1 MNVTEERIT
10 RQKAK
15 AFYSGTL
22 TAYNTIDKHVIPV
35 LKNLKEES
43 DTEKAIVGAFF
54 RFHACM
60 HSLVLMNNILD
71 FQAVASCA
79 RTAFE
84 LLIDIKI
91 LSLDSSGDLVKKYHI
106 FPTVER
112 FNSARKLK
120 RFWENNKTNLG
131 DCFLAQREY
140 VESFTERFDKI
151 VAKYWGTDKNNKPKY
166 PKHWTGE
173 NLESR
178 VRQLGLKYERNYYEL
193 YPKLS
198 WYVHSG
204 SACYAG
210 LEEKD
215 FVATLDLLMQYL

>member
-1 MNVTEERIT
+1 MTSATPDDPKYQPTLADSGIVPLRLKHFREMNVTEERIT
-10 RQKAK
+10 RQRAE

-22 TAYNTIDKHVIPV
+22 TAYNTIDKHIIPM
-35 LKNLKEES
+35 LKNLKKEN
-43 DTEKAIVGAFF
+43 DAEKAIVGAFL
-54 RFHACM
+54 RQHACM

-91 LSLDSSGDLVKKYHI
+91 LSLDSSGDSVEKYHI

-120 RFWENNKTNLG
+120 RFWENNKNDLG
-131 DCFLAQREY
+131 DCFSTQREY

-151 VAKYWGTDKNNKPKY
+151 VAKYWGMDKNNKPKY

-173 NLESR
+173 SLESR
-178 VRQLGLKYERNYYEL
+178 VRQLGLKYERNYYD
-193 YPKLS
+193 YILS
-198 WYVHSG
+198 
-204 SACYAG
+204 
-210 LEEKD
+210 
-215 FVATLDLLMQYL
+215 